1 MTIREN
7 EMVSRSSATDR
18 KERMEVDFLLAKSK
32 LAKKNNIR
40 PVEVKSGKNTT
51 HRSLDKFMSKY
62 ADWLDSPCLLW
73 DKDLKV
79 DGGITYLPLYM
90 APLI

>member
-1 MTIREN
+1 M
-7 EMVSRSSATDR
+7 EMRR
-18 KERMEVDFLLAKSK
+18 KVYEKLLD
-32 LAKKNNIR
+32 
-40 PVEVKSGKNTT
+40 TT
-51 HRSLDKFMSKY
+51 HRSLDKFQSKY

-79 DGGITYLPLYM
+79 KDGITYLPLYM